1 MAITVEAVYENGVLR
16 LTEPLPFKEQ
26 EKVQVTVQAK
36 SSPLLEAYGIM
47 GFPGSAAEA
56 DYFATD
62 PELDF
67 PPPPEQS

>member
-1 MAITVEAVYENGVLR
+1 MAITVDAVYENGVLK
-16 LTEPLPFKEQ
+16 LSEPLPFKEQ
-26 EKVQVTVQAK
+26 EKVQVTVQAI

-47 GFPGSAAEA
+47 GFTGTVAEA

-67 PPPPEQS
+67 PPSPEQP